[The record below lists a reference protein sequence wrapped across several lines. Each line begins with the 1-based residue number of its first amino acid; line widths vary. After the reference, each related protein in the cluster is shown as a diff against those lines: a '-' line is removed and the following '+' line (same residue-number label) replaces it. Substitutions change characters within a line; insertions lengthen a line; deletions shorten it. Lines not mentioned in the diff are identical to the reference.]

1 MPADVIINPN
11 SGEIYW
17 NDGTGTPQS
26 ISIRGDS
33 QNKIDIIGYSAS
45 FSPGGSG
52 VGTFVIATFN
62 DNSGGLVAF
71 APGSTGNELGSSTLR
86 WKPYLTTT
94 TISDSSSTLG
104 TNTSSLLTG
113 LVQINGGIAISG
125 SASIGG
131 TILFFN
137 RTNSIFYAGFRAS
150 SSLASTTIYTLPL
163 NYPGTGTSV
172 LRSDTSGNLDWA
184 PLTAT
189 TAGSAT
195 TATNLSVQL
204 IGNLD
209 AQHSLLVTPSVSSA
223 GSAVSANGTLVFNPF
238 TDILSVSGIS
248 VTSAANSTSTTSG
261 ALQVRG
267 GVGITGNAF
276 IGGTINVSS
285 PLTIPNGGTNASSFG
300 QSAGFIYYDGVNVR
314 LLAATGATINF
325 TNGYYQFDNRV
336 YATSFFAG
344 GNQMPNG
351 SGTAGRV
358 TIWSGNNTIG
368 SDAEFTY
375 DATNNILTVLG
386 NINAIGFTASGVA
399 VTSAL
404 GATSTSSGALTVT
417 GGLALGGNAFIG
429 GTVNITNTTQSA
441 YGSSTSGAVVVAG
454 SVGIGG
460 SVYIGGQLGVG
471 GTLDY
476 LATGNVAYFS
486 GNNNSYTQVIVHNH
500 NSGNSASSD
509 FIVSNDSATDTTFF
523 GDFGMNSSGWAAT
536 TAAYNTANAVYL
548 VSNSGDLAIG
558 SLTSNA
564 VRFFFNNGAVDSVA
578 MGGAGMTI
586 FYGTTASSTT
596 SGALQIRGGLGIT
609 GNAFIGGSTHLT
621 GIEWVNNSTNATSTA
636 TGALIVSG
644 GLALGSNAFI
654 GGTIYSTSTGWFN
667 NVTASTSP
675 TTGTLIVGGGVGVGQ
690 SVAIG
695 GRLLLFNGATN
706 YTGFVSAASGVTTY
720 TLPVSTPAGTA
731 VSVLQSTHEGV
742 MSWVPMVAGSSS
754 GLATTAQNVQVTLI
768 GNPNSF
774 HSVLLTP
781 TVSSAGSAV
790 SGNGTLTYNP
800 STDVLYT
807 PGLAVTSASTGVS
820 YLVAATVLTG
830 GLGVGDNITALN
842 KIGVGVSS
850 TNVTRSELYA
860 SGTDVGFRIYEAA
873 NASQRINLSRN
884 AAGSNVPALAFQNGS
899 STFATT
905 GVAIGVPDA
914 SSTQVLAIYAS
925 DGTSGNVIRFTV
937 LGGNT
942 RVTTNEIA
950 LGRDTSGTATTSIL
964 RGVNATGTDISTSDF
979 IIQAG
984 RSTGTGTNNGIR
996 LQVATPATSTG
1007 SGLNA
1012 AVDVVK
1018 INTAQNAT
1026 STASGSLIVYG
1037 GFGISG
1043 NAFIG
1048 GSTLQSGVS
1057 WINNSTN
1064 ATTSSAG
1071 ALIVA
1076 GGLALGSNAII
1087 GGSTVQS
1094 GISWINNSTN
1104 ATSTASGALI
1114 VAGGLALA
1122 ANAFIGGTVYST
1134 STAWFNNSTPSI
1146 STSTGTLIVN
1156 GGVGIGGSLY
1166 TNTGSNSSI
1175 SGVNHLNSV
1184 ITAGSWAATAITTAY
1199 GGHGAIPVVS
1209 KGDILV
1215 GAGNTWYNLPYS
1227 ASNSQVLTVD
1237 TATAFGLKWAAVT
1250 AAASSVSV
1258 ASATGNTVVFLTAT
1272 NADTGSGFALSTS
1285 TALSYN
1291 PSVST
1296 LSSTGITAT
1305 SIRALNYLIPIG
1317 GNNIAWYASDG
1328 TTQLMGI
1335 NTSNGWLRS
1344 YQTTNATSTASAA
1357 LVSSGGLALA
1367 SNAFIGGSTHI
1378 TGIEW
1383 INNATTSISTST
1395 GALIVSG
1402 GVGIG
1407 GSLYVS
1413 TSVPSNISGIFV
1425 LNGVLSGSALTATSS
1440 LTATNIRTTA
1450 STLNIVD
1457 SGTSNTVL
1465 NYNGSRFGVLIDA
1478 NSTASNNGGLVVTGG
1493 AGFGASINVN
1503 GNIGVRS
1510 GFEIRLYNPADNAY
1524 AGFDFTGSGSTTY
1537 ILPPSSPATG
1547 SSVLQSTAGG
1557 VMSWV
1562 PMATGS
1568 GSPGGSN
1575 SQIQFNS
1582 GGTFAGAV
1590 GISYE
1595 PTLYL
1600 TSIASTADQRAVTTV
1615 GLRLI
1620 NHSTVSVAGV
1630 QQRYSPALEL
1640 VGKTI
1645 QAPSTE
1651 FFNRFTTDVF
1661 GAVSSYAAQQQWK
1674 YSYDTGTAS
1683 YSNPLFII
1691 HSHKGIGIGQSSITF
1706 QSFFRANA
1714 SQASEL
1720 LYVLPVAYPGTGT
1733 SVLSS
1738 DTTGNLSWVPM
1749 TTGGSGTPGGS
1760 TRQIQYNNGGVF
1772 GGASGFEYQ
1781 TVGNAVT
1788 VNIFATAGGGLTS
1801 GLSINTINGTTTRIG
1816 IGLTNPAF
1824 ELEIRGE
1831 ISATNKSFVID
1842 HPTKPDM
1849 KLRYGSLEGPENG
1862 VYVRGQ
1868 LFGTNVIETP
1878 DYWRGLVHDDSYT
1891 IHLTPIG
1898 NYQQLY
1904 IDKIQ
1909 DYKVYVGTASTFEI
1923 NCFYSVWAERKDI
1936 SKLIVEY

>member
-52 VGTFVIATFN
+52 VGTFVIATFS

-137 RTNSIFYAGFRAS
+137 RTNSIFYAGLRAS

-184 PLTAT
+184 PLSAT

-195 TATNLSVQL
+195 TAQNVQVTLVGNSNTFHSV
-204 IGNLD
+204 
-209 AQHSLLVTPSVSSA
+209 LLTPTISSA
-223 GSAVSANGTLVFNPF
+223 GSAVSANGTLTYN
-238 TDILSVSGIS
+238 TQSDILSTPGLA
-248 VTSAANSTSTTSG
+248 VTSGANSTSTTSG

-276 IGGTINVSS
+276 IGGTINVAS

-300 QSAGFIYYDGVNVR
+300 QSAGFVYYDGVNVR
-314 LLAATGATINF
+314 LLAATGASINF

-336 YATSFFAG
+336 YATSFFGG

-351 SGTAGRV
+351 SGTAGRL
-358 TIWSGNNTIG
+358 TFWSGNNTIAA
-368 SDAEFTY
+368 DAELLY
-375 DATNNILTVLG
+375 DNTNNILTSLG
-386 NINAIGFTASGVA
+386 NINGIGFTASGVA
-399 VTSAL
+399 VTSPL
-404 GATSTSSGALTVT
+404 NATSTSSGALTVT

-486 GNNNSYTQVIVHNH
+486 GNSNSYTQVVVHNH

-596 SGALQIRGGLGIT
+596 SGALQVRGGLGIT

-720 TLPVSTPAGTA
+720 TLPPSTPAGTA

-754 GLATTAQNVQVTLI
+754 GLATTSQSVQVNLV
-768 GNPNSF
+768 GNANVF
-774 HSVLLTP
+774 HSLLLTP
-781 TVSSAGSAV
+781 TISSAGSAV
-790 SGNGTLTYNP
+790 SGNGTLTYNT
-800 STDVLYT
+800 SSDILST
-807 PGLAVTSASTGVS
+807 PGLAVTSGANSTSTTSGALQVRGGVGITGNAFIGGTINVSSPLTIPNGGTNASSFGQSAGFIYYDGVNVR
-820 YLVAATVLTG
+820 LLAATGATINFTNGYYQFDNRVYATSFFG
-830 GLGVGDNITALN
+830 GGVQMPN
-842 KIGVGVSS
+842 
-850 TNVTRSELYA
+850 
-860 SGTDVGFRIYEAA
+860 
-873 NASQRINLSRN
+873 
-884 AAGSNVPALAFQNGS
+884 
-899 STFATT
+899 
-905 GVAIGVPDA
+905 
-914 SSTQVLAIYAS
+914 
-925 DGTSGNVIRFTV
+925 
-937 LGGNT
+937 
-942 RVTTNEIA
+942 
-950 LGRDTSGTATTSIL
+950 
-964 RGVNATGTDISTSDF
+964 
-979 IIQAG
+979 
-984 RSTGTGTNNGIR
+984 GTGTAGRLTFWSGNNTIAADAELLYDNTNNILTSLGNINGIGFTASG
-996 LQVATPATSTG
+996 VAVTS
-1007 SGLNA
+1007 A
-1012 AVDVVK
+1012 
-1018 INTAQNAT
+1018 INAT
-1026 STASGSLIVYG
+1026 STTSGALTVTG
-1037 GFGISG
+1037 GFALAG

-1048 GSTLQSGVS
+1048 GST
-1057 WINNSTN
+1057 
-1064 ATTSSAG
+1064 
-1071 ALIVA
+1071 
-1076 GGLALGSNAII
+1076 
-1087 GGSTVQS
+1087 
-1094 GISWINNSTN
+1094 
-1104 ATSTASGALI
+1104 
-1114 VAGGLALA
+1114 
-1122 ANAFIGGTVYST
+1122 
-1134 STAWFNNSTPSI
+1134 
-1146 STSTGTLIVN
+1146 
-1156 GGVGIGGSLY
+1156 
-1166 TNTGSNSSI
+1166 
-1175 SGVNHLNSV
+1175 HL
-1184 ITAGSWAATAITTAY
+1184 
-1199 GGHGAIPVVS
+1199 
-1209 KGDILV
+1209 
-1215 GAGNTWYNLPYS
+1215 
-1227 ASNSQVLTVD
+1227 
-1237 TATAFGLKWAAVT
+1237 
-1250 AAASSVSV
+1250 
-1258 ASATGNTVVFLTAT
+1258 
-1272 NADTGSGFALSTS
+1272 
-1285 TALSYN
+1285 
-1291 PSVST
+1291 
-1296 LSSTGITAT
+1296 
-1305 SIRALNYLIPIG
+1305 
-1317 GNNIAWYASDG
+1317 
-1328 TTQLMGI
+1328 
-1335 NTSNGWLRS
+1335 
-1344 YQTTNATSTASAA
+1344 
-1357 LVSSGGLALA
+1357 
-1367 SNAFIGGSTHI
+1367 

-1395 GALIVSG
+1395 GALIVNG

-1407 GSLYVS
+1407 GSLYLT

-1503 GNIGVRS
+1503 GNISARS
-1510 GFEIRLYNPADNAY
+1510 GFELRIYNPADNAY
-1524 AGFDFTGSGSTTY
+1524 TGFDFTGSGSTTY

-1568 GSPGGSN
+1568 GSPGGSD
-1575 SQIQFNS
+1575 SQLQFNNS
-1582 GGTFAGAV
+1582 ASFGGAV
-1590 GISYE
+1590 GLTYQ

-1600 TSIASTADQRAVTTV
+1600 TSIASTADHRAVTTV

-1620 NHSTVSVAGV
+1620 NHSTVSIAGV

>member
-94 TISDSSSTLG
+94 TISDSSSVLG

-137 RTNSIFYAGFRAS
+137 RTNSIFYAGLRAS

-172 LRSDTSGNLDWA
+172 LISDTSGNLDWA
-184 PLTAT
+184 ALFAT

-195 TATNLSVQL
+195 TAQNVQVNLVGNANIFHSV
-204 IGNLD
+204 
-209 AQHSLLVTPSVSSA
+209 LLTPTVSSA
-223 GSAVSANGTLVFNPF
+223 GSAVSGNGTLTYN
-238 TDILSVSGIS
+238 TQSDILSTPGLA
-248 VTSAANSTSTTSG
+248 VTSGANSTSTTSG
-261 ALQVRG
+261 AFQVKG

-276 IGGTINVSS
+276 IGGTINVAS
-285 PLTIPNGGTNASSFG
+285 PLTIPNGGTNVSSFG

-325 TNGYYQFDNRV
+325 TNGYYQFDSRV

-344 GNQMPNG
+344 GAQMPNG

-404 GATSTSSGALTVT
+404 GASSTSSGALTVT

-429 GTVNITNTTQSA
+429 G
-441 YGSSTSGAVVVAG
+441 SS
-454 SVGIGG
+454 I
-460 SVYIGGQLGVG
+460 
-471 GTLDY
+471 
-476 LATGNVAYFS
+476 
-486 GNNNSYTQVIVHNH
+486 
-500 NSGNSASSD
+500 
-509 FIVSNDSATDTTFF
+509 
-523 GDFGMNSSGWAAT
+523 
-536 TAAYNTANAVYL
+536 
-548 VSNSGDLAIG
+548 
-558 SLTSNA
+558 
-564 VRFFFNNGAVDSVA
+564 
-578 MGGAGMTI
+578 
-586 FYGTTASSTT
+586 
-596 SGALQIRGGLGIT
+596 
-609 GNAFIGGSTHLT
+609 
-621 GIEWVNNSTNATSTA
+621 
-636 TGALIVSG
+636 
-644 GLALGSNAFI
+644 
-654 GGTIYSTSTGWFN
+654 
-667 NVTASTSP
+667 
-675 TTGTLIVGGGVGVGQ
+675 
-690 SVAIG
+690 
-695 GRLLLFNGATN
+695 
-706 YTGFVSAASGVTTY
+706 
-720 TLPVSTPAGTA
+720 
-731 VSVLQSTHEGV
+731 
-742 MSWVPMVAGSSS
+742 
-754 GLATTAQNVQVTLI
+754 
-768 GNPNSF
+768 
-774 HSVLLTP
+774 
-781 TVSSAGSAV
+781 
-790 SGNGTLTYNP
+790 
-800 STDVLYT
+800 
-807 PGLAVTSASTGVS
+807 
-820 YLVAATVLTG
+820 
-830 GLGVGDNITALN
+830 
-842 KIGVGVSS
+842 
-850 TNVTRSELYA
+850 
-860 SGTDVGFRIYEAA
+860 
-873 NASQRINLSRN
+873 
-884 AAGSNVPALAFQNGS
+884 
-899 STFATT
+899 
-905 GVAIGVPDA
+905 
-914 SSTQVLAIYAS
+914 
-925 DGTSGNVIRFTV
+925 
-937 LGGNT
+937 
-942 RVTTNEIA
+942 
-950 LGRDTSGTATTSIL
+950 
-964 RGVNATGTDISTSDF
+964 
-979 IIQAG
+979 
-984 RSTGTGTNNGIR
+984 
-996 LQVATPATSTG
+996 
-1007 SGLNA
+1007 
-1012 AVDVVK
+1012 
-1018 INTAQNAT
+1018 
-1026 STASGSLIVYG
+1026 
-1037 GFGISG
+1037 
-1043 NAFIG
+1043 
-1048 GSTLQSGVS
+1048 QSGVS

-1064 ATTSSAG
+1064 ATSISSA
-1071 ALIVA
+1071 ALYVT
-1076 GGLALGSNAII
+1076 GGLALGS
-1087 GGSTVQS
+1087 
-1094 GISWINNSTN
+1094 
-1104 ATSTASGALI
+1104 
-1114 VAGGLALA
+1114 
-1122 ANAFIGGTVYST
+1122 NAFIGGTVYST

-1146 STSTGTLIVN
+1146 STSTGTLIVT

-1166 TNTGSNSSI
+1166 TNTASNSSI

-1184 ITAGSWAATAITTAY
+1184 ITSGSWAATAITTAY
-1199 GGHGAIPVVS
+1199 GGVGAIPVVS

-1237 TATAFGLKWAAVT
+1237 TATAFGVKWSAVT

-1344 YQTTNATSTASAA
+1344 YQTTNATTTGSAA
-1357 LVSSGGLALA
+1357 LVSSGGLAVATNAFIGGTFYSVSTAWFNNSTTSTSTTTGTLIVGGGVGIGGSLYVGGQNRFSGARDTTSTTSGTLVIDGGLGITGSAFIGGSTYITGIEWVNNSTSSSTTSSGALIVTGGLGLGGNAFIGGTVNITNTTQSAYGSSTSGAVVVAGSVGIGGSVYIGGQLGVGGTLDYLATGNVAYFAGNNNSYTQVIVHNHNSGNSASSDFIVSNDSATDSAFFGDFGMNSSGWAATTAAYNTANAVYLA
-1367 SNAFIGGSTHI
+1367 SHSGDLAIGSLTSNAIRFFFNNGTSDAVAMGGAGMTIFYGTTASSTTSGALQVRGGLGITGNAFIGGSTHI
-1378 TGIEW
+1378 TGIDW
-1383 INNATTSISTST
+1383 INNSTNATST
-1395 GALIVSG
+1395 ASGALIVTGGLALGSNAFIGGTFYSTSTAWFNNTTASINTTTGTLIVNG

-1407 GSLYVS
+1407 GSLYLA
-1413 TSVPSNISGIFV
+1413 TSVPSNISGIYV
-1425 LNGVLSGSALTATSS
+1425 ANGVLSGSALTATSNI
-1440 LTATNIRTTA
+1440 TTTNIRTTA

-1457 SGTSNTVL
+1457 SGTTNTVL
-1465 NYNGSRFGVLIDA
+1465 QYNGTRFGVLIDV

-1547 SSVLQSTAGG
+1547 TSVLQSTAGG